1 MTHTLNNPVI
11 DIVSQLLLMSALKDI
26 DQLPYTELSVSDMD
40 TLSDKYTF
48 IETEELIDIQI
59 QCIKVS

>member
-40 TLSDKYTF
+40 NLSDKYTF

-59 QCIKVS
+59 QGIKVS